1 MESLSVFDVIKQV
14 LSSWQVIVITI
25 AVFLYIQIIN
35 HVSRRYHR
43 PRPMKK
49 IKIGLFKKKDKK
61 AVSIEAEDSLPGS
74 SSNDDLGL
82 EEA

>member
-1 MESLSVFDVIKQV
+1 MESLTVFDIIKQV

-25 AVFLYIQIIN
+25 VILLYIKIIN

-43 PRPMKK
+43 PRAMKK
-49 IKIGLFKKKDKK
+49 IKIGIFKKKDKTT
-61 AVSIEAEDSLPGS
+61 ASTDSEDILPGS

>member
-14 LSSWQVIVITI
+14 LTSWQVIVITI
-25 AVFLYIQIIN
+25 VIFLYIQIVN
-35 HVSRRYHR
+35 YVSRRYHR
-43 PRPMKK
+43 PRSMKK
-49 IKIGLFKKKDKK
+49 IKINIFKKKDK
-61 AVSIEAEDSLPGS
+61 SSELSSTDDMLPGS